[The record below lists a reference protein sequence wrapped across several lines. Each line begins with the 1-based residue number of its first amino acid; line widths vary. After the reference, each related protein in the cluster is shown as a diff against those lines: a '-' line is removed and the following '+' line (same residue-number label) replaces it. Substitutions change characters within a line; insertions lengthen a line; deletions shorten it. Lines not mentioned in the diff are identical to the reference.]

1 MSWLVNSNYI
11 FIISGLFSALIT
23 VKVFP
28 FVKNIG
34 LKFKVIDDPDPRK
47 MHSKPTVRLGGLT
60 LIISFVFTV
69 SLIYFFINDQ
79 NFIDKHIDII
89 LLSAAISFVIG
100 MLDDIFTVPYFFRLI
115 GQIIVSIM
123 IWQNGINITFIDLSF
138 LPFLSN
144 NYFYLNDSFSL
155 IINILWFCGVINSI
169 NWIDGLDGL
178 AAGISL
184 IICFGLAFIS
194 IANGN
199 LSIALLSII
208 LAGSCLGFL
217 KNNFYPAKIMMG
229 DGGSYFLGT
238 NIALL
243 SFLAVAKSD
252 GQINLFIPFTL
263 LIVPILDMTYVII
276 SRIQNK
282 LSPFYPDRRHLHHRL
297 INYGFSY
304 KKTVCIIYLLN
315 FIAVSLSIR
324 MNS

>member
-1 MSWLVNSNYI
+1 MTYL
-11 FIISGLFSALIT
+11 
-23 VKVFP
+23 
-28 FVKNIG
+28 
-34 LKFKVIDDPDPRK
+34 
-47 MHSKPTVRLGGLT
+47 
-60 LIISFVFTV
+60 
-69 SLIYFFINDQ
+69 
-79 NFIDKHIDII
+79 
-89 LLSAAISFVIG
+89 
-100 MLDDIFTVPYFFRLI
+100 
-115 GQIIVSIM
+115 
-123 IWQNGINITFIDLSF
+123 